1 MSEYGA
7 RDETRAYQN
16 DRENQVR
23 DMASWPCN
31 HLTLLEAAKIVHGD
45 SDLLSKLE
53 RAEKID
59 RLKAEL
65 AIKAEELRQAQ
76 LAEAYE
82 GVEEQEM
89 TQADLDRL
97 AEERTETRS
106 YPQKLNPH
114 DE

>member
-1 MSEYGA
+1 MNF
-7 RDETRAYQN
+7 RDAVNIMYSQTRP
-16 DRENQVR
+16 D
-23 DMASWPCN
+23 
-31 HLTLLEAAKIVHGD
+31 LIAA
-45 SDLLSKLE
+45 LE

-65 AIKAEELRQAQ
+65 AQKAEELRQAQ

-82 GVEEQEM
+82 GVPEQEM

-97 AEERTETRS
+97 AEERTESRA